1 MAKRFLIRKQSLWS
15 LGSNG
20 VSALAGL
27 ILFGISSSRLS
38 ASDFGI
44 WILFQ
49 TLSTLF
55 DMFRTGFLLPGY
67 LQLAAGLSRQ
77 RKGHIFNSVQIIFL
91 LLTLGQVLICLAFR
105 IITPT
110 DSLWHFF
117 FAMYPLILISG
128 ALLTLSEWWFQSN
141 LRFQHI
147 LLLRSIHRL
156 LLISMAFFLVF
167 DLSHLIYVQ
176 VGANVMT
183 GLLIYLFYTMPQP
196 EKWTISSL
204 HRTKLFHFGKYAT
217 PSQLLSNLL
226 RSSDT
231 LMISSVMGAA
241 ATGIYGAA
249 TKFLEFIE
257 LPLRSFGAVNF
268 NHLAKLANTGKHK
281 DAFLF
286 AIQHIRSTTIKII
299 PIAVA
304 LWIFSP
310 ELILFVS
317 GSSYEGSV
325 PVLRVMAVYCILIPA
340 DRYFGLLLEAFGR
353 PDLNLIKVFIM
364 LLSNVAGDLIAI
376 FFFHTPV
383 AVAVSSIITFAI
395 GIGLGLWLFMVK
407 AFPKS
412 SPEITF
418 EVVIDQ

>member
-1 MAKRFLIRKQSLWS
+1 
-15 LGSNG
+15 
-20 VSALAGL
+20 
-27 ILFGISSSRLS
+27 
-38 ASDFGI
+38 
-44 WILFQ
+44 
-49 TLSTLF
+49 
-55 DMFRTGFLLPGY
+55 MFRTGFLLPGY

-105 IITPT
+105 VITPT

-286 AIQHIRSTTIKII
+286 AIQRIRSTTIKII

-395 GIGLGLWLFMVK
+395 GIGLGLWLFMIK
-407 AFPKS
+407 AFPKP